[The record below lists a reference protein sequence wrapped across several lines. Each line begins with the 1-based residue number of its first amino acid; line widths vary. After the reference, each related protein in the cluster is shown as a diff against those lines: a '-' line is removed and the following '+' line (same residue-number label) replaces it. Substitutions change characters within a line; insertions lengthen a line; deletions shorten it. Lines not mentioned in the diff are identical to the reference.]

1 MPSAS
6 WRCGTY
12 LSASQSPAKW
22 KARAAGRT
30 GGFARASYVGS
41 HCTTSYSDSLLSAK
55 TILQSN
61 LGPAS
66 LQDTSVTSNC
76 RAFTSFSSWVSRSL
90 FFSSPQPATRT
101 TSAAIIA
108 TPRMAAE
115 PTASV
120 ALDDLFGCVL
130 RGALAAERPD
140 RGAFRFYCSAMALR
154 PDLRNIAIIAH
165 VD

>member
-1 MPSAS
+1 MASAS

-12 LSASQSPAKW
+12 LSASQSPPKW

-30 GGFARASYVGS
+30 GGFGRASYVGS
-41 HCTTSYSDSLLSAK
+41 HCTTSYSDSLLSPK

-61 LGPAS
+61 FGPAS

-76 RAFTSFSSWVSRSL
+76 RAFASCSSWVSRSL
-90 FFSSPQPATRT
+90 FFSSPQPATRM

-120 ALDDLFGCVL
+120 ALDDLVDAPVL
-130 RGALAAERPD
+130 LPLLREALAAER
-140 RGAFRFYCSAMALR
+140 G
-154 PDLRNIAIIAH
+154 
-165 VD
+165 